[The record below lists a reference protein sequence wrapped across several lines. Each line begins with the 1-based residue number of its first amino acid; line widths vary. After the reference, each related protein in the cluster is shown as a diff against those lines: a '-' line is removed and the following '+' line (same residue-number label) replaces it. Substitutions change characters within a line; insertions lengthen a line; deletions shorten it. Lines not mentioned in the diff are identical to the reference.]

1 MSMGV
6 LFASHTFSTCQD
18 DKSDRENLKQLHF
31 YQRKFIQN
39 ILVYRLVVSFG

>member
-1 MSMGV
+1 MAMGV

-18 DKSDRENLKQLHF
+18 NKSDRKNLKQFHF
-31 YQRKFIQN
+31 FSKKFIYS